1 MIPNQWYAVLESKEV
16 PRNKPVGVIRLG
28 EKLVFW
34 RDSHG
39 QVVCQRD
46 KCAHRGAAPSA
57 GKVVGDCVECPF
69 HGLQYDATGR
79 CQLIPANGRI
89 TPVPERFQVRTY
101 PAREAHGFIWL
112 WWGETR
118 QDLPPLPWFDDL
130 NDSFPYATFKDH
142 WTVHYSRAIEN
153 QLDVSHLPFVHY
165 NTIGRGGRTLIDG
178 PVTRLENDRLRVWVY
193 NRLDDGTA
201 PLKPQDI
208 PEPKGPAL
216 LHFHFPNLWQNRLGD
231 NMRVTLAFVPVDEEN
246 TKLYLRF
253 YGRFVRVPAL
263 DRLFCKLSNL
273 GNRIILGQDKRVVL
287 TQQPKK
293 TALDMGEKLFQGD
306 RPIVAYR
313 QRRKELIEEAR
324 AAGTADDDSGATAS
338 P

>member
-16 PRNKPVGVIRLG
+16 PSNKPVGVIRMG

-34 RDSHG
+34 RDSRG
-39 QVVCQRD
+39 QVICQRD
-46 KCAHRGAAPSA
+46 RCAHRGAAPST
-57 GKVVGDCVECPF
+57 GKVVGDRVECPF
-69 HGLQYDATGR
+69 HGLQYDAFGR

-89 TPVPERFQVRTY
+89 TPVPERFQVHTY
-101 PAREAHGFIWL
+101 PTQEAHGFIWL
-112 WWGETR
+112 WWGEGR
-118 QDLPPLPWFDDL
+118 EDLPPLPWFDDL
-130 NDSFPYATFKDH
+130 DDDFPYATYKDH

-153 QLDVSHLPFVHY
+153 QLDVAHLPFVHY

-193 NRLDDGTA
+193 NRVDDGSA
-201 PLKPQDI
+201 PRQTQDI
-208 PEPKGPAL
+208 PEPETPAL
-216 LHFHFPNLWQNRLGD
+216 LHFHFPNLWQNRLGE

-263 DRLFCKLSNL
+263 DRLFCRLSNL

-293 TALDMGEKLFQGD
+293 TDMAMGEKLFQAD

-324 AAGTADDDSGATAS
+324 GARRAEN
-338 P
+338 